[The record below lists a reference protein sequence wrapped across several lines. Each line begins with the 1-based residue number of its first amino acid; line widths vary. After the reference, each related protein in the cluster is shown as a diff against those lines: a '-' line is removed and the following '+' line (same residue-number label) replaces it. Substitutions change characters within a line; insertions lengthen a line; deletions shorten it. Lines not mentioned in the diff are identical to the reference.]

1 MTKKEMIKTVQK
13 FEAQAFLQLKQDE
26 SLWGADDR
34 YTSRSRARWV
44 GINAL
49 MDELGI
55 KSDITLPE
63 NQEAIILIT
72 ARVNQEEEY

>member
-44 GINAL
+44 GIEAL
-49 MDELGI
+49 MTELEI
-55 KSDITLPE
+55 KTDITLPE
-63 NQEAIILIT
+63 NQEALILIQ
-72 ARVNQEEEY
+72 AKINQEEEY

>member
-1 MTKKEMIKTVQK
+1 MTKKQMIKTVQK

-44 GINAL
+44 GIEAL
-49 MDELGI
+49 MNELEI

-63 NQEAIILIT
+63 NQKAIELICEKIKEEA
-72 ARVNQEEEY
+72 A